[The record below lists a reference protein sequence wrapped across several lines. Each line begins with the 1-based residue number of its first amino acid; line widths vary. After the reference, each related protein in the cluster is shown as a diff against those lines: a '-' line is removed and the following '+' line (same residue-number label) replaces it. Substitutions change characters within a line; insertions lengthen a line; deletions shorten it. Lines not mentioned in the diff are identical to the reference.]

1 MWVLISFILLKTEN
15 NKKIIFSYYLLKK
28 SLFICIFALF
38 ISHEQCKRRWSKKK
52 KKKRQKRRPVN
63 VIQADNKVVFRIA
76 YIEQLILLI
85 SLFLPL
91 FMDFIALLILFI
103 DHTVLF

>member
-1 MWVLISFILLKTEN
+1 MQE
-15 NKKIIFSYYLLKK
+15 
-28 SLFICIFALF
+28 ALV
-38 ISHEQCKRRWSKKK
+38 KKK

-76 YIEQLILLI
+76 YIEQLILLS

>member
-1 MWVLISFILLKTEN
+1 MDY
-15 NKKIIFSYYLLKK
+15 SYLMN
-28 SLFICIFALF
+28 SARGVG
-38 ISHEQCKRRWSKKK
+38 QK

-85 SLFLPL
+85 SLVLPL
-91 FMDFIALLILFI
+91 FMSLIALLVLFI
-103 DHTVLF
+103 DNTVLF

>member
-1 MWVLISFILLKTEN
+1 MDYSYLM
-15 NKKIIFSYYLLKK
+15 NKGTG
-28 SLFICIFALF
+28 
-38 ISHEQCKRRWSKKK
+38 QK

-63 VIQADNKVVFRIA
+63 VIQTDNKVVFRIA

>member
-1 MWVLISFILLKTEN
+1 MDYSYLM
-15 NKKIIFSYYLLKK
+15 NKG
-28 SLFICIFALF
+28 AG
-38 ISHEQCKRRWSKKK
+38 QK

-63 VIQADNKVVFRIA
+63 VIQTDNKVVFRIA

-85 SLFLPL
+85 SLVLPL
-91 FMDFIALLILFI
+91 FMSLIALLVLFI

>member
-1 MWVLISFILLKTEN
+1 MDYSYLM
-15 NKKIIFSYYLLKK
+15 NKG
-28 SLFICIFALF
+28 AN
-38 ISHEQCKRRWSKKK
+38 QK

-63 VIQADNKVVFRIA
+63 VIQTDNKVVFRIA

-85 SLFLPL
+85 SLVLPL
-91 FMDFIALLILFI
+91 FMGLIALLVLFI